1 MDNLEEM
8 NKFLETHN
16 LPRLNEEETDNL
28 NRLIT
33 RSEIESVIQK
43 LPANKSLESDCITGE
58 FYQTFKEELIPIYL
72 KLFQKTEKDKTLPDS
87 FYKAPI
93 TLTLKADKD
102 TTKKRKLQTSITHEY
117 RCKNPQQNISKLN
130 SIIY

>member
-1 MDNLEEM
+1 M

-43 LPANKSLESDCITGE
+43 LPANKSLGADCITGE

-102 TTKKRKLQTSITHEY
+102 TTKKKKLQANSFDEY
-117 RCKNPQQNISKLN
+117 RYKILN
-130 SIIY
+130 KILAN